1 MNTNNPDEHG
11 WSGIVTRMSFPGF
24 GTSSSNAFRTGAV
37 GLAGVLVVVLLASSP
52 SPSDAATTTTKKKK
66 SSVTTTT
73 KKKSSV
79 TTTTK
84 KKSATSSGSA
94 TAKATTTTIET
105 SPASASTTAKPGAST
120 TTIAGAAAKPPA
132 KATVFIPGAGRVI
145 DLGAAEV
152 AKLAAGG
159 KVEADV
165 RGAVGLAASGT
176 GTVLLDVTAANPAQA
191 GTISVNPVA
200 PDYARSVVGA
210 TVGFVAGATTVS
222 RVAVPVGSNGL
233 VRVTTTAGP
242 AGLAISVVG
251 WVISAP
257 GAATEP
263 SAVVL
268 EPCRVLDTVSGLG
281 GLKDVVTPARPF
293 DIPTTG
299 IAKVPPAIGGAQTPT
314 GVILAVGATQVS
326 GPLDLTVLPT
336 GGQTPSLA
344 INLVAGQTGSALY
357 LVPVGADARTAFYV
371 SANGAQLTVDV
382 VGWLDRDGIARSGGP
397 C

>member
-1 MNTNNPDEHG
+1 MDFPRFATFRSRSFRPIAVG
-11 WSGIVTRMSFPGF
+11 LSGIVIAAAMAA
-24 GTSSSNAFRTGAV
+24 TSSSP
-37 GLAGVLVVVLLASSP
+37 SSAQ
-52 SPSDAATTTTKKKK
+52 STA
-66 SSVTTTT
+66 T
-73 KKKSSV
+73 KKKSA

-84 KKSATSSGSA
+84 KKSATTTTKKKSDTSSGSA

-105 SPASASTTAKPGAST
+105 APASASTTTAKPGSTPSGSST

-132 KATVFIPGAGRVI
+132 RATVFIPGAGRVI

-165 RGAVGLAASGT
+165 RGAVGLAASGN
-176 GTVLLDVTAANPAQA
+176 GTVILDVTAANPAQA
-191 GTISVNPVA
+191 GTVSVNPVA

-222 RVAVPVGSNGL
+222 RVAVPVGANGL
-233 VRVTTTAGP
+233 VRVSTTAGP

-281 GLKDVVTPARPF
+281 GLKDLVTPARPF

-314 GVILAVGATQVS
+314 GVILSVGASQVT
-326 GPLDLTVLPT
+326 GPLDLTVIPT

-344 INLVAGQTGSALY
+344 VNLVAGQSASALY

-371 SANGAQLTVDV
+371 SANGTQLTVDV